1 MRTAVTEQNHHPA
14 PHDMVGIVRE
24 ASFYDWLV
32 GRSRFHRRPAQLPSR
47 LHADLGLAPPERARD
62 WSGWRPFG

>member
-1 MRTAVTEQNHHPA
+1 MIEQNHHPA

-32 GRSRFHRRPAQLPSR
+32 GKSRAARRPAQLPSR
-47 LHADLGLAPPERARD
+47 LHADLGLAPPERPRD

>member
-1 MRTAVTEQNHHPA
+1 MIEQNHHPV
-14 PHDMVGIVRE
+14 PRDMVGIVRE

-32 GRSRFHRRPAQLPSR
+32 GKSRAARRPAQLPSR
-47 LHADLGLAPPERARD
+47 LHADLGLAQPERPRD

>member
-1 MRTAVTEQNHHPA
+1 
-14 PHDMVGIVRE
+14 MVGIVRE

-32 GRSRFHRRPAQLPSR
+32 SKSRGGRRPAQLPSR

>member
-1 MRTAVTEQNHHPA
+1 MIEQNHHPA

-24 ASFYDWLV
+24 ASFYDWLL
-32 GRSRFHRRPAQLPSR
+32 GKSRPVRRPTSLPAR
-47 LHADLGLAPPERARD
+47 LHADLGLAPPERVRD